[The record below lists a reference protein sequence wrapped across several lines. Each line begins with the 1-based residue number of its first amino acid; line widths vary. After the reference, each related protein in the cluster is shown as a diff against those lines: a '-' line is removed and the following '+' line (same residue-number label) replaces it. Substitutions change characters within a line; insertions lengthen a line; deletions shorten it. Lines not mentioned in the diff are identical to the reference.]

1 MACPAQVLTAVAFG
15 AVATFLAGPALA
27 QGPPAVPPP
36 SPSPGPPT
44 AAAAKPA
51 DTGQIRRVGS
61 TFAVNGGSPLGF
73 SGSGALIVGR
83 VQTGGDSCPSA
94 TGTLLQAEAG
104 VGGGKVSVG
113 RLFFTYCYTRFGSL
127 GAADVKVSLLRT
139 WGAPLWA
146 PADKTY
152 LGPELD
158 IGVADWKIALG
169 LLVRL
174 GEDPATKRLR
184 FTWALGR
191 GF

>member
-1 MACPAQVLTAVAFG
+1 MPRPARVFTAIAFG
-15 AVATFLAGPALA
+15 AVSTFLACTVAAQAQPQVSPA
-27 QGPPAVPPP
+27 PPA
-36 SPSPGPPT
+36 SPPT
-44 AAAAKPA
+44 AVASKPA
-51 DTGQIRRVGS
+51 ATGQTRRVGS
-61 TFAVNGGSPLGF
+61 TFAVVGGSPLGL

-104 VGGGKVSVG
+104 VGGGKVSLG

-139 WGAPLWA
+139 WGSPLWA
-146 PADKTY
+146 PAGKTY
-152 LGPELD
+152 VGPELD

-169 LLVRL
+169 LLVRR
-174 GEDPATKRLR
+174 GEESATKRLR

>member
-1 MACPAQVLTAVAFG
+1 MPRPARLFRVIASG
-15 AVATFLAGPALA
+15 AVTTLLACTVAVQAQPPAS
-27 QGPPAVPPP
+27 PPTPASPPAAVPP
-36 SPSPGPPT
+36 
-44 AAAAKPA
+44 KPVA
-51 DTGQIRRVGS
+51 TGQTRRVGS
-61 TFAVNGGSPLGF
+61 TFAIVGGSPLGL

-104 VGGGKVSVG
+104 VGGGKVSLG
-113 RLFFTYCYTRFGSL
+113 RLFFTYCYTPFGSL
-127 GAADVKVSLLRT
+127 GAADVKLSLLRT